1 MFRRWIRALARTG
14 VPGRPFPVPPK
25 AGRHPRTLLRLEA
38 VEDRTLASITAV
50 EPPKFLSSAG
60 AHLGKTPK
68 PTTPTPSDDKSQ
80 TTADGSDQAAPQD
93 QFGPN
98 LGTAA
103 ADTPVLL
110 TGGFTL
116 SSTAVADLPAPV
128 TRHQETLDVQS
139 AGDSDHPDD
148 SSTPPAKSRS
158 DVQAGQSAVSV
169 ATDAGNTSG
178 ASGPSQ
184 TPADHST
191 APAGRSTVDV
201 VVTGQTA
208 VAVGQSSRRQDATNG
223 PTTRA
228 VTVESDSALPRGN
241 RASRSSGN
249 GTAAPTASPA
259 IPADLPDAAL
269 LQRFV
274 ANREEAAFTALVRRY
289 APVVLGV
296 CQRVL
301 GDFHAAQDASQAT
314 FIVLARKAG
323 MLDRTS
329 PLGGWLYKVAYH
341 LALRSRGVTA
351 KQRLGERAA
360 ADEAPVATED
370 TTELDQREVNQVL
383 REELQELPEK
393 YRAPLALVYFDGRSH
408 ADAAQAIGLPRGS
421 MAKRVGVGLD
431 RLRERLVSRGVSL

>member
-1 MFRRWIRALARTG
+1 
-14 VPGRPFPVPPK
+14 
-25 AGRHPRTLLRLEA
+25 
-38 VEDRTLASITAV
+38 
-50 EPPKFLSSAG
+50 
-60 AHLGKTPK
+60 
-68 PTTPTPSDDKSQ
+68 
-80 TTADGSDQAAPQD
+80 
-93 QFGPN
+93 
-98 LGTAA
+98 
-103 ADTPVLL
+103 
-110 TGGFTL
+110 
-116 SSTAVADLPAPV
+116 
-128 TRHQETLDVQS
+128 
-139 AGDSDHPDD
+139 
-148 SSTPPAKSRS
+148 
-158 DVQAGQSAVSV
+158 
-169 ATDAGNTSG
+169 
-178 ASGPSQ
+178 
-184 TPADHST
+184 
-191 APAGRSTVDV
+191 
-201 VVTGQTA
+201 
-208 VAVGQSSRRQDATNG
+208 
-223 PTTRA
+223 
-228 VTVESDSALPRGN
+228 
-241 RASRSSGN
+241 
-249 GTAAPTASPA
+249 
-259 IPADLPDAAL
+259 L

-421 MAKRVGVGLD
+421 MAKRVGEGLD